1 MAINDQGRVQSGEEA
16 REVLAQFKQGN
27 VSVEELESAVRR
39 HATSL
44 GMSLSQVQDYWD
56 RYKVRNVPGFEDTRQ
71 TVPTIPTTPGAGDPS
86 VDDFDTGGEPAG
98 ESLARTGGFGSDAV
112 DRDEAGDRDETPVS
126 TSGRSPM
133 DILGMAEFI
142 RADESATIPGR
153 RTAYN
158 RAMDLSPWVQSL
170 SPSARYIANRW
181 FDPMSAR
188 YTLAAAPESLGGG
201 AWERSEEVHSPEGST
216 FYDFTQRPTDYGEI
230 PPSGGVG
237 DWTGGVPS
245 TTEPQFGYTQPATGG
260 TSWAPWT
267 SDQYAN
273 RFQGMNIGQFEWSP
287 EERAIQV
294 GGGAVPTHGQQEA
307 LDFLGAMEPEEAE
320 QIISSA
326 AMAGINPIASR
337 YAGPQLSKAFSA
349 FEQQSPD
356 IGGGE
361 MFRRYVA
368 SEPWKTGRWIPTAS
382 TWDLY

>member
-1 MAINDQGRVQSGEEA
+1 MAHNIYHQSTQQVLDAEQVTTSNFEISSFKINQNDM
-16 REVLAQFKQGN
+16 
-27 VSVEELESAVRR
+27 SAS
-39 HATSL
+39 ATSRQL
-44 GMSLSQVQDYWD
+44 TISGDKGSKFNIQVF
-56 RYKVRNVPGFEDTRQ
+56 NSSN
-71 TVPTIPTTPGAGDPS
+71 A
-86 VDDFDTGGEPAG
+86 
-98 ESLARTGGFGSDAV
+98 
-112 DRDEAGDRDETPVS
+112 
-126 TSGRSPM
+126 
-133 DILGMAEFI
+133 
-142 RADESATIPGR
+142 
-153 RTAYN
+153 
-158 RAMDLSPWVQSL
+158 
-170 SPSARYIANRW
+170 
-181 FDPMSAR
+181 
-188 YTLAAAPESLGGG
+188 
-201 AWERSEEVHSPEGST
+201 
-216 FYDFTQRPTDYGEI
+216 FYDFTQRPTDYGELL
-230 PPSGGVG
+230 PSGGVG